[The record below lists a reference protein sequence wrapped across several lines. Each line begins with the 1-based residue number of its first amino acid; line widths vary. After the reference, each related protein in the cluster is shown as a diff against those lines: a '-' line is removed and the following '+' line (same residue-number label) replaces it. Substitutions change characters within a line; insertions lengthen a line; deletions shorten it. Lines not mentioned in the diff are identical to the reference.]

1 MKNQLKYLINEFCL
15 KFSGFKM
22 SFSPKIKKTLK
33 QKLLEDNEKEEK
45 EIARL
50 QKLLHIKKDS
60 KKLRQSF
67 YDEGLDELLDFCDE
81 EKRKEIIKAEG
92 FLNVF
97 WHFSVE

>member
-1 MKNQLKYLINEFCL
+1 M
-15 KFSGFKM
+15 
-22 SFSPKIKKTLK
+22 
-33 QKLLEDNEKEEK
+33 EDNEKEEK

-81 EKRKEIIKAEG
+81 DKRKEIIKAEG
-92 FLNVF
+92 NLILLSFYRMASFN
-97 WHFSVE
+97 

>member
-1 MKNQLKYLINEFCL
+1 M
-15 KFSGFKM
+15 
-22 SFSPKIKKTLK
+22 
-33 QKLLEDNEKEEK
+33 EDNEKEEK

-81 EKRKEIIKAEG
+81 DKRKEIIKAEG
-92 FLNVF
+92 KPYPSFVL
-97 WHFSVE
+97 